1 MLELVK
7 DLRMTSDEA
16 PLPALNLIQRRRG
29 GGMKY
34 ASQALPRRRLIFPTL
49 ALGGLL
55 ILSGCA
61 TSAYKVH
68 VSKGND
74 YLKEMNYPAS
84 EREFREAHRLN
95 PKDAEMH
102 CEFGNA
108 LEFQGKYEEA
118 EKEYREAPQLKPGDA
133 AILRALAY
141 FLDRQ
146 GRRKE
151 ARSFWEKAL
160 KVEKDP
166 INRGMIQKRLAEPR

>member
-1 MLELVK
+1 MV
-7 DLRMTSDEA
+7 RHCF
-16 PLPALNLIQRRRG
+16 ALSRPKAFFMSL
-29 GGMKY
+29 
-34 ASQALPRRRLIFPTL
+34 AL
-49 ALGGLL
+49 ALGGLFF
-55 ILSGCA
+55 SGCA

-74 YLKEMNYPAS
+74 YLKEMNYPAA
-84 EREFREAHRLN
+84 EREFREAHRLDPN
-95 PKDAEMH
+95 DGVMH

-133 AILRALAY
+133 AILRSLAY

-151 ARSFWEKAL
+151 ARPVWEKAL
-160 KVEKDP
+160 KFEKDP

>member
-1 MLELVK
+1 MV
-7 DLRMTSDEA
+7 RHCF
-16 PLPALNLIQRRRG
+16 ALSRPKAFFMSL
-29 GGMKY
+29 
-34 ASQALPRRRLIFPTL
+34 AL
-49 ALGGLL
+49 ALGGLQL
-55 ILSGCA
+55 LSGCA
-61 TSAYKVH
+61 TS
-68 VSKGND
+68 D
-74 YLKEMNYPAS
+74 YNEHKRHGIDRLHNMDYPAAVA
-84 EREFREAHRLN
+84 EFREAHRLN

-118 EKEYREAPQLKPGDA
+118 EKEYLEAPQLKPGDP

-151 ARSFWEKAL
+151 ARPFWEKAL

-166 INRGMIQKRLAEPR
+166 INRAMIRQRLAEPR